1 MSELVMVSNLACF
14 FNTKDFWGDLSVISC
29 QSWRLW
35 GISPNES
42 GKLLRDNDYIG
53 WSSNPRTPNRHAWHK
68 RLVTGFEVSFV
79 LRMEKNISL
88 IPLQA
93 IVGSLFRIEDWSQ
106 HSHTAREIMSIMCIF
121 YSASSSQKKSCQK
134 KNPPSMHP
142 LSLWNITRLY
152 KCSLFMF
159 VWLKKF
165 SVCLANVLQRKSA
178 NLHQS
183 RFFHQCM

>member
-42 GKLLRDNDYIG
+42 GKLLTFNDYMIG

-79 LRMEKNISL
+79 LRMEKDISL

-106 HSHTAREIMSIMCIF
+106 HSHTAREIMSIMCI
-121 YSASSSQKKSCQK
+121 STLQVVLKNKKKLSKEESSL
-134 KNPPSMHP
+134 NAPSIIMKYYTT
-142 LSLWNITRLY
+142 I
-152 KCSLFMF
+152 
-159 VWLKKF
+159 
-165 SVCLANVLQRKSA
+165 
-178 NLHQS
+178 
-183 RFFHQCM
+183 